1 MKKIVLSVLSV
12 AGLLAA
18 LLVLA
23 GGSVSAETG
32 LVRVESTNVR
42 GGTYGLSWKAKAG
55 CDSSADGS
63 VSKVVPPNAP
73 NANQRIVGSL
83 TTNDNCQYDF
93 TATYV
98 TGVNSG
104 VPGNVPVGTRCAA
117 TTTVQNLDG
126 DPSTAF
132 QVIIETSDTDCVLK
146 SEIPVKIRGPADDGN
161 VDNSYH
167 RNAVNARTWTITLT
181 PTGKGAD
188 GNENTAA
195 DECVALTVDDAR
207 VPAGGTEV
215 EGRFNIITAGLDKD
229 GVATSCSY
237 DARVTI
243 QPGFEEVSKD
253 SSVVKGV
260 RCCGFGG
267 PAADLYLKVSRR
279 EVFVVQ
285 NVSGD
290 ASGAKVSYSTQLSC
304 TDADNPPLDLPP
316 EVGVTGTRDGIETV
330 QGKTLVP
337 LTTGRYDVSE
347 GIAGSMDSSVTGT
360 TGRKAVRAFAVA
372 SDGDNCSLSISV
384 KDVPASCTV
393 ASSSQTVNLL
403 TAENRNIVEFSFRC
417 TAPTPTTVAPP
428 TTAAPATTA
437 GPPPPE
443 TPTTAVPSSEDAPPP
458 ASGGNELSDVDV
470 VTTTTGMVDMPTT
483 TMAPKGPPVES
494 PTGLQAGE
502 TGVEADE
509 VF

>member
-1 MKKIVLSVLSV
+1 M
-12 AGLLAA
+12 
-18 LLVLA
+18 
-23 GGSVSAETG
+23 SAETG
-32 LVRVESTNVR
+32 LVRVESTNLR
-42 GGTYGLSWKAKAG
+42 GGTYSLSWKAKAG

-63 VSKVVPPNAP
+63 VSKVVNVG
-73 NANQRIVGSL
+73 ANSNERIVGSV

-104 VPGNVPVGTRCAA
+104 VPNNIPPGTRCAA

-126 DPSTAF
+126 DPSTSF
-132 QVIIETSDTDCVLK
+132 QVIIETSDTDCVITHDI
-146 SEIPVKIRGPADDGN
+146 SVNIMGPADAGD
-161 VDNSYH
+161 VDNSRH
-167 RNAVNARTWTITLT
+167 RSAVNARTWTVTLT

-188 GNENTAA
+188 GNENSAA
-195 DECVALTVDDAR
+195 DECVELVDDESSL
-207 VPAGGTEV
+207 PEGGNNPI
-215 EGRFNIITAGLDKD
+215 GRFKIIREGLDKD
-229 GVATSCSY
+229 GVATSCAY

-243 QPGFEEVSKD
+243 QPGFEEVSQG
-253 SSVVKGV
+253 SSLVKNV
-260 RCCGFGG
+260 RYGG
-267 PAADLYLKVSRR
+267 PAVNLRLRVAQR

-290 ASGAKVSYSTQLSC
+290 AGGAKVSYSTQLSC
-304 TDADNPPLDLPP
+304 TDAENPPLVLPP

-347 GIAGSMDSSVTGT
+347 GIAGSMDSSLTGT
-360 TGRKAVRAFAVA
+360 TGRKAVRSYAVA
-372 SDGDNCSLSISV
+372 SDGDSCSLSISV

-417 TAPTPTTVAPP
+417 AAPTP

-437 GPPPPE
+437 APPPPE
-443 TPTTAVPSSEDAPPP
+443 TPTTAAPASEDPPPP
-458 ASGGNELSDVDV
+458 ASGVNELSPVDE
-470 VTTTTGMVDMPTT
+470 VTTTTGMVDMPPT
-483 TMAPKGPPVES
+483 TMAPTGPPVEN
-494 PTGLQAGE
+494 PTG
-502 TGVEADE
+502 
-509 VF
+509 